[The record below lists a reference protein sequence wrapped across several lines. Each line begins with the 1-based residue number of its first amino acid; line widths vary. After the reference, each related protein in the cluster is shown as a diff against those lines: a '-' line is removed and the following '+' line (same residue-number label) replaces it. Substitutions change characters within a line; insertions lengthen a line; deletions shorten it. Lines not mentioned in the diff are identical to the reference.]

1 MKKVFAIGLLFIAFN
16 AYVYSQNYERNGK
29 QFTVTKQDETKI
41 QDKATGYTWK
51 DSKGNV
57 YDIYISKKGSCYIIK
72 TSKKT
77 GKPYRQYLPKEVS
90 NQIAEELGMS
100 KEIDYE

>member
-1 MKKVFAIGLLFIAFN
+1 MKKTIILLGCLFLGVCGFAQE
-16 AYVYSQNYERNGK
+16 YTRNGK
-29 QFTVTKQDETKI
+29 EFSTVKQEKTKSSDTP
-41 QDKATGYTWK
+41 TGYTWK

-57 YDIYISKKGSCYIIK
+57 YDIYISKRGACYIIK

-77 GKPYRQYLPKEVS
+77 GKTYRQYLPKEVS

>member
-1 MKKVFAIGLLFIAFN
+1 MLACCVMSAQEYK
-16 AYVYSQNYERNGK
+16 RNGK
-29 QFTVTKQDETKI
+29 EFSTVKQEKSNSADI
-41 QDKATGYTWK
+41 LTGYTWK

-77 GKPYRQYLPKEVS
+77 GKQYRQYLPKEVS
-90 NQIAEELGMS
+90 NTIAEELGMS
-100 KEIDYE
+100 SKIDYE